1 MNFLK
6 AIVLCAALCAGASA
20 ASARNVNAFII
31 NRTDGVKDRLAI
43 HKELKVQ
50 QSPEGDLLLVHPSVT
65 VCYPL
70 DLISNI
76 TAGFQ
81 SFAAGQYYL
90 GDHVYDP
97 EQNAIEAPEVDGL
110 TLNIADGLITLE
122 GVRTDAQVI
131 DLQGKTLLTVRP
143 EQGRVEIHTAQIPA
157 GVYLLTVN
165 KTTLK
170 IKI

>member
-1 MNFLK
+1 MNFR
-6 AIVLCAALCAGASA
+6 AILLSAALCVGALG

-43 HKELKVQ
+43 HKDLKVQ

-70 DLISNI
+70 NLINNI
-76 TAGFQ
+76 SGGFQ
-81 SFAAGQYYL
+81 SFATGQYYL

-97 EQNAIEAPEVDGL
+97 EQSAIEAPEVDGL
-110 TLNIADGLITLE
+110 TLNISDGLMTLE
-122 GVRTDAQVI
+122 GVRTDAKVI

-143 EQGRVEIHTAQIPA
+143 EQGRIEIHTAQIPA

-165 KTTLK
+165 QTTLK